1 MRMCLELLSTA
12 VAEIKQFAEDEAL
25 FSAWTKE
32 HRARAAGAAGAL
44 PLNTNLSLLTGVH
57 CPLQAKQMKSLIFLL
72 ARLALPWTRICLTI
86 LPCTLQL
93 PVLGP

>member
-1 MRMCLELLSTA
+1 MLSPPPVSQPNSMQDLEGQGLPRLVALTSFNAHVSQLLSTA
-12 VAEIKQFAEDEAL
+12 VAEMKQFAEDEAL

-57 CPLQAKQMKSLIFLL
+57 
-72 ARLALPWTRICLTI
+72 
-86 LPCTLQL
+86 
-93 PVLGP
+93 